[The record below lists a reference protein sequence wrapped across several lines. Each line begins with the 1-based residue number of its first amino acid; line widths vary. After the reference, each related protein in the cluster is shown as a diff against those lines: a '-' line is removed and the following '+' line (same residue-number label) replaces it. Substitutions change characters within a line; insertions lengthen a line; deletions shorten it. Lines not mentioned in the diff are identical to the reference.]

1 MKTINCETIRNELT
15 ESSDEIR
22 RLREDIHSHPELGN
36 NEFRTADL
44 IESYLN
50 SLDITTKRV
59 LGTAVIG
66 TLRGKTGGRTVAL
79 RADMDALPLTEITGA
94 DFASVYA
101 GKMHA
106 CGHDVHTAALLGAAR
121 ILSAHR
127 DELEGNVVFL
137 FEPDEEGRGGAA
149 RMIKEG
155 CLEGADAVF
164 GAHVT
169 PDLPSGKIGVMYGKF
184 YAASDTFRIVV
195 NGRASHGAVRE
206 KGIDAL
212 AAAAE
217 MVTALLALPGQIT
230 DDKCVLT
237 VGKMNSGTAE
247 NIMPGF
253 AELEGII
260 RTLGSET
267 RAAMEEAFHRTVR
280 EIAGKTGTT
289 VVIEY
294 NHSHPGIVNNDEM
307 TALAE
312 KAATD
317 LFGDEGVC
325 RIDGPTMT
333 TEDFG
338 CFLNEAPGTFYH
350 IGAGCEEPLHSS
362 TFLPDDDVAI
372 KLGGMHAAVVLRYL
386 NKIKPLIEE
395 VSGET
400 AVIDL

>member
-230 DDKCVLT
+230 DDK
-237 VGKMNSGTAE
+237 
-247 NIMPGF
+247 
-253 AELEGII
+253 
-260 RTLGSET
+260 
-267 RAAMEEAFHRTVR
+267 
-280 EIAGKTGTT
+280 
-289 VVIEY
+289 
-294 NHSHPGIVNNDEM
+294 
-307 TALAE
+307 
-312 KAATD
+312 
-317 LFGDEGVC
+317 
-325 RIDGPTMT
+325 
-333 TEDFG
+333 
-338 CFLNEAPGTFYH
+338 
-350 IGAGCEEPLHSS
+350 
-362 TFLPDDDVAI
+362 
-372 KLGGMHAAVVLRYL
+372 
-386 NKIKPLIEE
+386 
-395 VSGET
+395 
-400 AVIDL
+400 

>member
-66 TLRGKTGGRTVAL
+66 TLRGQTGGRTVAL

-312 KAATD
+312 KAAAD

-362 TFLPDDDVAI
+362 AFLPDDDVAI
-372 KLGGMHAAVVLRYL
+372 KLGGMHAAVVLGYL
-386 NKIKPLIEE
+386 KNK
-395 VSGET
+395 
-400 AVIDL
+400 